1 MANFS
6 NSIFMTRIDT
16 PIGEMLGGATEN
28 GICLVEF
35 KERKNLES
43 QLSGV
48 SAYFKKELI
57 KGNNQHLLKLQEQM
71 NLYFLKKL
79 KKFDLPLDLAGTA
92 FQKSVW
98 EALLKIPY
106 GSTVS
111 YLELSKTMGNVKAI
125 RAVANANAANK
136 IAIVIPCH
144 RVIGADGSL
153 TGYAAGLWL
162 KKRLLHL
169 EDLSGNKQLSLLDIL

>member
-1 MANFS
+1 MLHFR
-6 NSIFMTRIDT
+6 NSIFISRIDT

-28 GICLVEF
+28 GICLLEF
-35 KERKNLES
+35 KERKNLDN

-48 SAYFKKELI
+48 STYFEKEI
-57 KGNNQHLLKLQEQM
+57 INGSNQHLLKLQEQI
-71 NLYFLKKL
+71 NQYFLKKL
-79 KKFDLPLDLAGTA
+79 EKFVLPLDLSGTA

-106 GSTVS
+106 GHTVS

-153 TGYAAGLWL
+153 TGYAGGLWR

-169 EDLSGNKQLSLLDIL
+169 EDQSGNKQLSLLDIL